1 MGGDKKSKGKADIPK
16 DAAEPDPEQSPHV
29 SRGEKGESSSRLN
42 QSQEPGDNEEKK
54 RVARKL
60 EEREKD
66 R

>member
-1 MGGDKKSKGKADIPK
+1 MGRDRKAQADIPEE
-16 DAAEPDPEQSPHV
+16 ASQPDPEQTPHV
-29 SRGEKGESSSRLN
+29 SRGEKGESSSRVD
-42 QSQEPGDNEEKK
+42 QSQEPAENEEKR